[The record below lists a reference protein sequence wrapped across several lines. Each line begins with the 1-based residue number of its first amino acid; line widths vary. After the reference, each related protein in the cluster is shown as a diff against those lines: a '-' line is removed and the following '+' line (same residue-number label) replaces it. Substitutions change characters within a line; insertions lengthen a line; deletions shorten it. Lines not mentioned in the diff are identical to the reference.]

1 MTAEPRPLIG
11 AHLRTG
17 GGLEMVPV
25 RAVEI
30 GAEAAQIFPTS
41 PRRWQPHRYSD
52 AQIHALG
59 QGLSSGGIPLFIHSI
74 YLINLASPDDLVHG
88 KSVAALAHA
97 LLFGARTGARGVVT
111 HVGSHKGTSFEN
123 GLERTL
129 TAVEAARALAAE
141 QASQP
146 LPPLLLESSAGAP
159 NSLGRTI
166 EELGILVR
174 ELGEGTGICL
184 DSAHLFAAGYPIH
197 QEAGL
202 EALLETVEAEV
213 GLKQLG
219 VFHLNDSLFELG
231 AGRDQHANLGD
242 GYLGYEGIG
251 RLLRHPNL
259 RDVPFV
265 MEIPGLEGHGPDLA
279 NVDRAKRMRE
289 G

>member
-1 MTAEPRPLIG
+1 MTAELRPLIG

-17 GGLEMVPV
+17 GGLEMVTV
-25 RAVEI
+25 RAIEI

-41 PRRWQPHRYSD
+41 PRRWQPYRYSD
-52 AQIHALG
+52 AQIDSFRQSLR
-59 QGLSSGGIPLFIHSI
+59 SGEIPLFIHSI

-88 KSVAALAHA
+88 KSVEALAHA

-111 HVGSHKGTSFEN
+111 HVGSHKGTCFDI

-129 TAVEAARALAAE
+129 AAVETARALAAE
-141 QASQP
+141 QAADP

-174 ELGEGTGICL
+174 ELGESTGICL

-202 EALLETVEAEV
+202 EELLERVETEV
-213 GLKQLG
+213 GLERLG

-242 GYLGYEGIG
+242 GYIGYEGIG
-251 RLLRHPNL
+251 RLLRHPSL
-259 RDVPFV
+259 EDVPFV

-279 NVDRAKRMRE
+279 NVERAKRMRE
-289 G
+289 S

>member
-1 MTAEPRPLIG
+1 
-11 AHLRTG
+11 
-17 GGLEMVPV
+17 MVPV
-25 RAVEI
+25 RATGI

-52 AQIHALG
+52 DQIHVLG
-59 QGLSSGGIPLFIHSI
+59 HGLRSGGIPLFIHSI
-74 YLINLASPDDLVHG
+74 YLINLASPDDLVRS
-88 KSVAALAHA
+88 KSTEALAHA
-97 LLFGARTGARGVVT
+97 LLFGARTAARGVVT
-111 HVGSHKGTSFEN
+111 HVGSHKGTSFDS

-129 TAVEAARALAAE
+129 AAVEAARALAAE
-141 QASQP
+141 QASNP

-202 EALLETVEAEV
+202 EELLETVEAEV
-213 GLKQLG
+213 GLEKLG

-242 GYLGYEGIG
+242 GYIGYEGIG
-251 RLLRHPNL
+251 RLLRHPYL
-259 RDVPFV
+259 QDVPFV

-279 NVDRAKRMRE
+279 NVTRAKRMRE
-289 G
+289 GYAGSFSRRMIP